1 MTEVQSGDRG
11 PALSIT
17 FDALSSFRLDDT
29 EFKHW
34 TLWTG
39 GFNSYDFPLGLP
51 HESSHPSWKLREI
64 IKLALAGGA
73 LRVDPR
79 VHLSIRPDDSPPDLL
94 GYFVVLENIH
104 GPQQAIQLT
113 TRRIE
118 FTPTPASLSRTEAVR
133 TYLAQVCTTANE
145 LINPGQAHSSPVDLK
160 ETNA

>member
-1 MTEVQSGDRG
+1 MTASQTSQPG
-11 PALSIT
+11 PAFSIT
-17 FDALSSFRLDDT
+17 FDALSPSRLDEE
-29 EFKHW
+29 EFEHW

-39 GFNSYDFPLGLP
+39 GFNAYDFPLGLP
-51 HESSHPSWKLREI
+51 HESSYPSWKLREI
-64 IKLALAGGA
+64 VKLALACGV

-113 TRRIE
+113 TRWIE
-118 FTPTPASLSRTEAVR
+118 FTPTPDDLSRTEAVR
-133 TYLAQVCTTANE
+133 TYLAQVCLTANE

-160 ETNA
+160 ETDA